1 MKTNDEKMIQEKKL
15 LLKLLIKEE
24 QNLFRYANDNLENIQ
39 NFENSRKEDIV
50 ENEDEIE
57 IDYKSVV

>member
-1 MKTNDEKMIQEKKL
+1 MKNNDEKMIHEKKL

-50 ENEDEIE
+50 ESEDEIE
-57 IDYKSVV
+57 IDYKAVV